1 MNEHTK
7 FKTARQVGD
16 LANAEKRQPRGLTER
31 IVWRAIG
38 DLKQFPAIP
47 RSIRIDSRLG
57 PEGDTR

>member
-7 FKTARQVGD
+7 PGRRSRQYREAPAR
-16 LANAEKRQPRGLTER
+16 ALTER
-31 IVWRAIG
+31 IVWRGIG